1 MKDIFPVTAE
11 RIKAAEGQWDVT
23 REEQMKLILAAT
35 LTGLASIAFMTATPA
50 SAQDKN
56 LKIGAIYMDAQGF
69 YAGVR
74 KGIQDGAQDAGKK
87 VDLVETNA
95 QGDVTKESSFIDSL
109 ISAGV
114 QAIIVSPVSAD
125 GSYRAIR
132 RAHDANIPVVCY
144 NTCLNDADMKD
155 YISAYAVGDPYD
167 FGHKLGDVA
176 AAYFIAE
183 KKTDPKIAVLN
194 CEFVE
199 VCVTRRKGFEDA
211 LKAKVPGAQIVAN
224 QEGAILDKAVSVAST
239 MLSAHPDIDAFFG
252 EAGGATLGAARAVK
266 SQGRVGKTVV
276 FGGDMT
282 TEIAQ
287 ELADNTIIKGVV
299 DISGQGLGKLA
310 LAQAIKTIDGK
321 PPEGIKVPYDIDVY
335 TSADDGKAWLKAHA
349 DGIP

>member
-1 MKDIFPVTAE
+1 MKL
-11 RIKAAEGQWDVT
+11 VT
-23 REEQMKLILAAT
+23 RATMLALGIIAAA
-35 LTGLASIAFMTATPA
+35 GLSPAF
-50 SAQDKN
+50 AQDKD
-56 LKIGAIYMDAQGF
+56 LKVGAIYMDAQGF

-74 KGIQDGAQDAGKK
+74 KGIQTGAADAGRK
-87 VDLVETNA
+87 LNIIETNA
-95 QGDVTKESSFIDSL
+95 QGDASKESSFIDSL
-109 ISAGV
+109 ISSGV

-125 GSYRAIR
+125 GSSRAIR
-132 RAHDANIPVVCY
+132 RAYDAGIPVVCY
-144 NTCLNDADMKD
+144 NTCLNDADMKE

-167 FGHKLGDVA
+167 FGSKLGNA
-176 AAYFIAE
+176 AADYFIAE
-183 KKTDPKIAVLN
+183 KKDAPKIAVLN

-224 QEGAILDKAVSVAST
+224 QEGAVLDKAVSVAST
-239 MLSAHPDIDAFFG
+239 MLSSNPDIDAFFG

-266 SQGRVGKTVV
+266 SQGKTGQVVV

-287 ELADNTIIKGVV
+287 ELSDFTVIKAVV

-310 LAQAIKTIDGK
+310 LAQAIKSVDGQA
-321 PPEGIKVPYDIDVY
+321 PADIKVPYDIDVY
-335 TSADDGKAWLKAHA
+335 KSSEDGKAWLKAHA

>member
-1 MKDIFPVTAE
+1 
-11 RIKAAEGQWDVT
+11 
-23 REEQMKLILAAT
+23 MKLMKRLTLLA
-35 LTGLASIAFMTATPA
+35 LGIIAGTANA
-50 SAQDKN
+50 SAEDKD
-56 LKIGAIYMDAQGF
+56 LKVGAIYMDAQGF

-74 KGIQDGAQDAGKK
+74 KGIQTGARDAGRR
-87 VDLVETNA
+87 LEIVETNA
-95 QGDVTKESSFIDSL
+95 QGDVSKESSFIDTL

-132 RAHDANIPVVCY
+132 RAHDAGIPVICY
-144 NTCLNDADMKD
+144 NTCLNEEDMKE
-155 YISAYAVGDPYD
+155 YISAYAVGDPYA
-167 FGHKLGDVA
+167 FGHKLGDA
-176 AAYFIAE
+176 AADYFLAE
-183 KKTDPKIAVLN
+183 KKDKPKIAVLN

-211 LKAKVPGAQIVAN
+211 LKARVPGAEIVAN
-224 QEGAILDKAVSVAST
+224 QEGATLDKAVSVAST
-239 MLSAHPDIDAFFG
+239 MLSSNPDIDAFFG
-252 EAGGATLGAARAVK
+252 EAGGATLGAARAVR

-287 ELADNTIIKGVV
+287 ELADHGVIKAVV

-310 LAQAIKTIDGK
+310 LAQAIKAIDGQA
-321 PPEGIKVPYDIDVY
+321 PAEIKVPYDIDLY
-335 TSADDGKAWLKAHA
+335 KTSEDGKAWLKAHA

>member
-1 MKDIFPVTAE
+1 
-11 RIKAAEGQWDVT
+11 
-23 REEQMKLILAAT
+23 MKLITRATMLALGTFAAA
-35 LTGLASIAFMTATPA
+35 GLSPAF
-50 SAQDKN
+50 AQDKD
-56 LKIGAIYMDAQGF
+56 LKVGAIYMDAQGF

-74 KGIQDGAQDAGKK
+74 KGIQTGANEAGRKLD
-87 VDLVETNA
+87 VIETNA
-95 QGDVTKESSFIDSL
+95 QGDASKESSFIDSL
-109 ISAGV
+109 ISSGV

-125 GSYRAIR
+125 GSSRAIR
-132 RAHDANIPVVCY
+132 RAHDAGIPVVCY
-144 NTCLNDADMKD
+144 NTCLNDADMKE

-167 FGHKLGDVA
+167 FGHKLGEA
-176 AAYFIAE
+176 AADYFIAE
-183 KKTDPKIAVLN
+183 KKDAPKIAVLN

-199 VCVTRRKGFEDA
+199 VCVTRRKGFEEA

-239 MLSAHPDIDAFFG
+239 MLSSNPDIDAFFG

-266 SQGRVGKTVV
+266 SQGKAGQVAV

-287 ELADNTIIKGVV
+287 ELSDFTVIKAVV

-310 LAQAIKTIDGK
+310 LAQAIKSVDGQA
-321 PPEGIKVPYDIDVY
+321 PADIKVPYDIDVY
-335 TSADDGKAWLKAHA
+335 KSSEDGKAWLKAHA

>member
-1 MKDIFPVTAE
+1 MSFVGRAAAVALAVVAASNAIPAFAENKD
-11 RIKAAEGQWDVT
+11 
-23 REEQMKLILAAT
+23 
-35 LTGLASIAFMTATPA
+35 
-50 SAQDKN
+50 
-56 LKIGAIYMDAQGF
+56 LKVGAIYMDAQGF

-74 KGIQDGAQDAGKK
+74 KGIQSGAADAGRKLD
-87 VDLVETNA
+87 VIETNA
-95 QGDVTKESSFIDSL
+95 QGDVSKESSFIDSL

-132 RAHDANIPVVCY
+132 RAHDAGIPVVCY
-144 NTCLNDADMKD
+144 NTCLNDKDMKD
-155 YISAYAVGDPYD
+155 YVAAYAVGDPYD
-167 FGHKLGDVA
+167 FGHKLGDA
-176 AAYFIAE
+176 AADYFLAE
-183 KKTDPKIAVLN
+183 KKDAPKIAVLN

-211 LKAKVPGAQIVAN
+211 LKKKVPGAQIVAN
-224 QEGAILDKAVSVAST
+224 QEGAILDKAISIAST
-239 MLSAHPDIDAFFG
+239 MLSANPDIDAFFG

-287 ELADNTIIKGVV
+287 ELADFTVIKAVV

-310 LAQAIKTIDGK
+310 LAQAVKAIDGK
-321 PPEGIKVPYDIDVY
+321 APADIKVPYDIDLY
-335 TSADDGKAWLKAHA
+335 KSSEDGKAWLAAHA

>member
-1 MKDIFPVTAE
+1 VAAFAGTTPTA
-11 RIKAAEGQWDVT
+11 
-23 REEQMKLILAAT
+23 
-35 LTGLASIAFMTATPA
+35 
-50 SAQDKN
+50 AQQD
-56 LKIGAIYMDAQGF
+56 LKVGAIYMDAQGF

-74 KGIQDGAQDAGKK
+74 KGIETGAGEQGRK
-87 VDLVETNA
+87 LNIVETNA
-95 QGDVTKESSFIDSL
+95 QGDVSKESSFIDSL

-132 RAHDANIPVVCY
+132 RAHDAGIPVVCY
-144 NTCLNDADMKD
+144 NTCLNDADMKA
-155 YISAYAVGDPYD
+155 YVSAYAVGDPFD
-167 FGHKLGDVA
+167 FGHKLGDA
-176 AAYFIAE
+176 AADYFLAQ
-183 KKTDPKIAVLN
+183 KNAAPKIAVLN

-199 VCVTRRKGFEDA
+199 VCVTRRKGFEEA
-211 LKAKVPGAQIVAN
+211 LKAKVPGAKIVAN
-224 QEGAILDKAVSVAST
+224 QEGAVLDKAVSVAST
-239 MLSAHPDIDAFFG
+239 MLSSNPDIDAFFG

-266 SQGRVGKTVV
+266 SQGKTGKVVV

-287 ELADNTIIKGVV
+287 ELADFTVIKAVV

-321 PPEGIKVPYDIDVY
+321 PPEGIKVPYDIALY
-335 TSADDGKAWLKAHA
+335 RSSEDGKAWLKAHA

>member
-1 MKDIFPVTAE
+1 
-11 RIKAAEGQWDVT
+11 
-23 REEQMKLILAAT
+23 MKLTTRATMLALGTFAAA
-35 LTGLASIAFMTATPA
+35 GLSPAF
-50 SAQDKN
+50 AQDKD
-56 LKIGAIYMDAQGF
+56 LKVGAIYMDAQGF

-74 KGIQDGAQDAGKK
+74 KGIQTGANEAGRKLD
-87 VDLVETNA
+87 VIETNA
-95 QGDVTKESSFIDSL
+95 QGDASKESSFIDSL
-109 ISAGV
+109 ISSGV

-125 GSYRAIR
+125 GSSRAIR
-132 RAHDANIPVVCY
+132 RAHDAGIPVVCY
-144 NTCLNDADMKD
+144 NTCLNDADMKE

-167 FGHKLGDVA
+167 FGHKLGEA
-176 AAYFIAE
+176 AADYFIAE
-183 KKTDPKIAVLN
+183 KKDAPKIAVLN

-199 VCVTRRKGFEDA
+199 VCVTRRKGFEEA

-239 MLSAHPDIDAFFG
+239 MLSSNPDIDAFFG

-266 SQGRVGKTVV
+266 SQGKTGQVVV

-287 ELADNTIIKGVV
+287 ELSEFTVIKAVV

-310 LAQAIKTIDGK
+310 LAQAIKSVDGQA
-321 PPEGIKVPYDIDVY
+321 PADIKVPYDIDVY
-335 TSADDGKAWLKAHA
+335 KSSEDGKAWLKAHA